1 MKEIKTP
8 ILINGYALHE
18 SKYTDVK
25 IVKYTPKEKHPEN
38 KCIAIVDFIT
48 TKYIVGNTEQE
59 ISNLINEVLETED
72 K

>member
-25 IVKYTPKEKHPEN
+25 IVKYTPKEK
-38 KCIAIVDFIT
+38 
-48 TKYIVGNTEQE
+48 QQ
-59 ISNLINEVLETED
+59 
-72 K
+72 